1 MKLSTKGRYGAR
13 AMLDLALHYGEGPVS
28 VKDIA
33 ERQEVSERYLVH
45 LMVSLKAA
53 GLVKSMRG
61 ARGGFSL
68 AEPPAQIKLSEI
80 IQVLEGSIAPVECV
94 DDPKA
99 CSRSERCVT
108 RDIWAE
114 MNRATSEVLESTTL
128 EDLVQRQREKEKR
141 EPAMYYI

>member
-1 MKLSTKGRYGAR
+1 
-13 AMLDLALHYGEGPVS
+13 MLDLALHYGEGPVS

>member
-13 AMLDLALHYGEGPVS
+13 AMLDLALHYGEGLVS
-28 VKDIA
+28 IKDIA
-33 ERQEVSERYLVH
+33 ERQEVSKRYLIH

-68 AEPPAQIKLSEI
+68 ARPPAQIRLSEI
-80 IQVLEGSIAPVECV
+80 IQVVEGSIALVECV

-108 RDIWAE
+108 RDIWTE
-114 MNRATSEVLESTTL
+114 MNKAMGRVLESTTL

-141 EPAMYYI
+141 GSAMYYI